1 MIMVMTGNNDNF
13 LRAPVRAGQWAA
25 AAKQTHLARYWPAHR
40 LRVSRRETPT
50 RQVQRLMM
58 LLLMMMVS
66 PSAKDLSLS
75 FAAARWPSKNLSASS
90 LRARARGRIPRR
102 APRPLLKSHR
112 CARTL
117 PSSMAPSSSSS
128 FAHRTAP
135 VQSSPRSGPR
145 ASSAQLGRNL
155 PRPARSGAP
164 VARSPLL
171 FSFSCLK
178 HKVRFSDCEISAPA
192 TPGVV
197 IRCSPSASSEKES
210 SPLPRS
216 EDAN

>member
-1 MIMVMTGNNDNF
+1 MGSGGETNTPGQI
-13 LRAPVRAGQWAA
+13 LARASAEGQPARDADKTSSAPDDAA
-25 AAKQTHLARYWPAHR
+25 ADDDGFA
-40 LRVSRRETPT
+40 VG
-50 RQVQRLMM
+50 QR
-58 LLLMMMVS
+58 S
-66 PSAKDLSLS
+66 FSLS
-75 FAAARWPSKNLSASS
+75 RGGALAEQESLGVEFA
-90 LRARARGRIPRR
+90 RARARGRIPRR

>member
-1 MIMVMTGNNDNF
+1 MGSGGETNTPGQI
-13 LRAPVRAGQWAA
+13 LARASAEGQPARDADKTSSAPDDAAADDDGFAVGQRSFSLSRGGALAEQESLGVEFARALARPNSAPSAA
-25 AAKQTHLARYWPAHR
+25 AAAAQ
-40 LRVSRRETPT
+40 VS
-50 RQVQRLMM
+50 L
-58 LLLMMMVS
+58 
-66 PSAKDLSLS
+66 
-75 FAAARWPSKNLSASS
+75 
-90 LRARARGRIPRR
+90 
-102 APRPLLKSHR
+102 R